1 MLISE
6 VLLTCFFCILL
17 CPLKGAASLLSIEA
31 AVEILIA
38 RELAAEIEIA
48 TGVLQKISYL
58 CTYDLYSPVHNFLDA
73 CISITRASGIG
84 LGPGNREFFVPYE
97 MASS

>member
-1 MLISE
+1 LLISE
-6 VLLTCFFCILL
+6 VSFTCFFCLLL
-17 CPLKGAASLLSIEA
+17 CPLIGAPSLLSIEA

-58 CTYDLYSPVHNFLDA
+58 CTYDLYSHVHNVLDV
-73 CISITRASGIG
+73 CISITRESGRG
-84 LGPGNREFFVPYE
+84 LGPGN
-97 MASS
+97 